1 MNDEYQKCIL
11 NLAHERLPYKR
22 KPKYGH
28 EYFLKMFT
36 HVLTD
41 VTSYSALNRLL
52 NYKHKYHHKY
62 INQVFNKWTTLN
74 IFKDAYD
81 ICVNEYISQNINKNS
96 IVETYIDTTNINN
109 KNGRELINYGSNKKK
124 KICKLSIISDKN
136 IPLQIN
142 LYNGNIFDGNT
153 TENEINNL
161 ANKLSYKKLIVCGD
175 KGYINNDLKNKL
187 LERKINLITPY
198 RKNQKNKNT
207 KNEKDVL
214 KNRYNVEHMNNI
226 LKKHSRIS
234 ERKDHKISTFLSYVY
249 IALIKLIHKYI

>member
-41 VTSYSALNRLL
+41 KRSWPELRSCVTSYSALNRLL
-52 NYKHKYHHKY
+52 NYEHKYHHKY

-81 ICVNEYISQNINKNS
+81 ICVNDYISQNINNDTV
-96 IVETYIDTTNINN
+96 VETYIDTTNINN
-109 KNGRELINYGSNKKK
+109 KNGRELINYGLNKKK

-136 IPLQIN
+136 IPSSLCDD
-142 LYNGNIFDGNT
+142 GIFLT
-153 TENEINNL
+153 VIQ
-161 ANKLSYKKLIVCGD
+161 
-175 KGYINNDLKNKL
+175 LKMK
-187 LERKINLITPY
+187 
-198 RKNQKNKNT
+198 
-207 KNEKDVL
+207 
-214 KNRYNVEHMNNI
+214 
-226 LKKHSRIS
+226 
-234 ERKDHKISTFLSYVY
+234 
-249 IALIKLIHKYI
+249 